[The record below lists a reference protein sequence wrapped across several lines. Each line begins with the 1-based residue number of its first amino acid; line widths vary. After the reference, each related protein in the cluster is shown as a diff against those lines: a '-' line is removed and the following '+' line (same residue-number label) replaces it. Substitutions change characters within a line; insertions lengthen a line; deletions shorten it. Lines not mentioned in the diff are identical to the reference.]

1 MKRMLSSVRPEL
13 TSEWSER
20 NLPLTPDSITHG
32 SNKIVWWNGKCG
44 HEWRASIKNR
54 VISGSG
60 CPYCSH
66 NAILEGYNDLASQK
80 PDIAA
85 EWSDK
90 NTPLL
95 PTQVTVFA
103 NRKAWWKCRKCGNE
117 WETLISTRSD
127 GSKCPYCNGLILLK
141 GFNDFATLYPQLAM
155 EWSDRNLPLSP
166 DTVNDKSRKNV
177 WWKCR
182 TCGYEWKSVI
192 HSRAKGAM
200 CPVCADRAVLTGYN
214 DLATTDAH
222 LLDEWDFDK
231 NSDFSP
237 ERISRSS
244 MYSVWWKCPLNHS
257 WKAKISERAIEGK
270 SCRVCETEFKYSLLK
285 LAVMYYAGM
294 KGLSFKY
301 DDDGAIGIP
310 LETYIADEKLAIEG
324 NKQNESVIRLK
335 KYLCSKRN
343 IKLIHI
349 PAGSCD
355 DVLLL
360 DKIKQAFRS
369 IHIYINTDTKK
380 DADLLKKHFYD
391 WRLRQSQ
398 SVIAQN

>member
-1 MKRMLSSVRPEL
+1 MKRMLADVCPEL
-13 TSEWSER
+13 INEWSQR
-20 NLPLTPDSITHG
+20 NLPLTPDSVTHG

-80 PDIAA
+80 PELAA
-85 EWSDK
+85 EWSAR
-90 NTPLL
+90 NAPLL

-103 NRKAWWKCRKCGNE
+103 NRKAWWRCRECGNE
-117 WETLISTRSD
+117 WKTLISTRSD
-127 GSKCPYCNGLILLK
+127 GSKCPYCSGYILLK
-141 GFNDFATLYPQLAM
+141 GFNDFATLYPQLAE
-155 EWSDRNLPLSP
+155 EWSDRNLPLTP

-214 DLATTDAH
+214 DLATTDPH

-231 NSDFSP
+231 NTDFLP
-237 ERISRSS
+237 EHISRQS

-257 WKAKISERAIEGK
+257 YKATISDRASGMGCKVCDKEYK
-270 SCRVCETEFKYSLLK
+270 SVLPK
-285 LAVMYYAGM
+285 LAIMVYAGM
-294 KGLSFKY
+294 KKMSAKF
-301 DDDGAIGIP
+301 DDDSIIGIP
-310 LETYIADEKLAIEG
+310 LESYISEEKLAIETSKP
-324 NKQNESVIRLK
+324 NENEYRIKQH
-335 KYLCSKRN
+335 LCKKRN
-343 IKLIHI
+343 IKLVYVPYGRTDEI
-349 PAGSCD
+349 S
-355 DVLLL
+355 LLE
-360 DKIKQAFRS
+360 KIKQAFRS
-369 IHIYINTDTKK
+369 VHIYINSDTEK
-380 DADLLKKHFYD
+380 DAEIIRQRFYD
-391 WRLRQSQ
+391 WRFRQSQ
-398 SVIAQN
+398 SVIAQK